1 MKRLYFIPLIIYLS
15 FSVLSCMN
23 PPEGIPEDTEE
34 ELVEDEEGGIE
45 EDGEE
50 EPGEDAILILNL
62 VEVSESIL
70 GIDLTNDVPVRGVQ
84 FTLEGPEITDV
95 LTTSRTEGFFAQ
107 FNKEN
112 GKVIMLSL
120 VGDSINPGMGPIA
133 EIVCDHTDSAA
144 SLSGVKIV
152 E

>member
-1 MKRLYFIPLIIYLS
+1 MRRSYFIPLLLYLS
-15 FSVLSCMN
+15 FGVLSCMN
-23 PPEGIPEDTEE
+23 PPEDTP
-34 ELVEDEEGGIE
+34 
-45 EDGEE
+45 E
-50 EPGEDAILILNL
+50 EPSEDAILKL
-62 VEVSESIL
+62 VEVSGNIL